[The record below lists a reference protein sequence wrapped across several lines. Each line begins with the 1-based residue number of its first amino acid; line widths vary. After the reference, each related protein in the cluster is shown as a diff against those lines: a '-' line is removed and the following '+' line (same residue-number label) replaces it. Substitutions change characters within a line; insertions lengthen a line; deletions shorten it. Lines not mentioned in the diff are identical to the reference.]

1 MGGIGSEQYVRFLE
15 AKKHY
20 FSLQTK
26 VVSPNESCGK
36 QANDSLALP
45 QICLQIRFV
54 LSSKGHPK
62 FPLQPAKPEK
72 MKKFDTP

>member
-1 MGGIGSEQYVRFLE
+1 MGGIGSEKYVRFLE

-20 FSLQTK
+20 FSLKTK
-26 VVSPNESCGK
+26 VVSPIESCGK
-36 QANDSLALP
+36 QVNSFALP
-45 QICLQIRFV
+45 QICVQIRFV